1 MARSKK
7 NLDEVHNSPQNI
19 DDSSAPPLTSRHV
32 NASQLASLL
41 GVHRNTV
48 MGWPAKGCP
57 VVQQADVST
66 GATWI
71 FDVAEVVRWLRKKD
85 VEDAIAK
92 YQSEDGEVP
101 EGVSKARK
109 AYWAALDQQRETM
122 LNLRKVIPTEYVKD
136 QLSKE
141 YAAVLTV
148 ISKIPDIIAANVEA
162 SLSAHVR
169 KIADK
174 EVRNAMQHL
183 QIKVVDDPLEYER

>member
-7 NLDEVHNSPQNI
+7 NADEVHNSSDNV
-19 DDSSAPPLTSRHV
+19 DENAAPPLTSRHA
-32 NASQLASLL
+32 NASQLALLL

-57 VVQQADVST
+57 VVQQADVAT

-71 FDVAEVVRWLRKKD
+71 FDVADVVRWLRKKD
-85 VEDAIAK
+85 VEEAIVK

-109 AYWAALDQQRETM
+109 AYWSALDQQAETM
-122 LNLRKVIPTEYVKD
+122 KKMRKLIPVDYVKD

-148 ISKIPDIIAANVEA
+148 IAKIPDIIAANVEA
-162 SLSAHVR
+162 SLAAHVR
-169 KIADK
+169 DIASK
-174 EVRNAMQHL
+174 EVRNAMVHL
-183 QIKVVDDPLEYER
+183 QVKVTDETLEYER